1 MTCYLD
7 VSIYVFTVFVSLS
20 CSFSSV
26 GRQYFVVD
34 TDRLLDEWSSVLSKQ
49 SAGAE
54 NDLLGVV
61 LLYDCDVTSNVDVDL
76 SNTLL
81 PQSLTSPLIDGGL
94 DVVFDELLLRP
105 GVGNVDVDIAGTVT
119 DFVDS
124 KVACLVILLLWFK
137 LECLFPIFKG
147 TWIAVMKN
155 KWKKKKKKKE
165 KKKE

>member
-1 MTCYLD
+1 M
-7 VSIYVFTVFVSLS
+7 
-20 CSFSSV
+20 
-26 GRQYFVVD
+26 
-34 TDRLLDEWSSVLSKQ
+34 LSKQ

-54 NDLLGVV
+54 NDLLGVA

-124 KVACLVILLLWFK
+124 KVVGLVILLL
-137 LECLFPIFKG
+137 
-147 TWIAVMKN
+147 
-155 KWKKKKKKKE
+155 
-165 KKKE
+165 